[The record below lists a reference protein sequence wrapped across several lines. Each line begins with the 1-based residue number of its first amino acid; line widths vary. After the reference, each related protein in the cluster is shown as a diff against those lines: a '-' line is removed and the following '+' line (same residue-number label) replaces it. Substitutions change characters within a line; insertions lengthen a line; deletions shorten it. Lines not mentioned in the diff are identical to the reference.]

1 MKNSEEWPLKAYKN
15 LDFLTS
21 PDARLVRIIS
31 EFLEPMKRFR
41 EHGIKDTIVFFGSA
55 RIMSRTDSRRK
66 LRHVQREIRSRN
78 SLTNALEKRLQNAQV
93 DLEMSR
99 YYEDAVELA
108 RLLTK
113 WSLSLSNNRRFV
125 ICSGGGPGIM
135 EGANKGASLAGGQSI
150 GLNISLP
157 FEQASNTYITKEL
170 AFEFHYFFIRK
181 FWFVYPGK
189 ALVVFPGG
197 FGTLDELLE
206 VLTLVQTKKIKK
218 KMTVLVYGKEYWD
231 QVLNLDSLVRWHTL
245 LPKDLKLFKY
255 ANSPLEAFNYLR
267 DELTK
272 NYINRSYLKDDQGGK
287 G

>member
-1 MKNSEEWPLKAYKN
+1 MKNSQEWPLKAYKN

-55 RIMSRTDSRRK
+55 RIMSRAESSRK
-66 LRHVQREIRSRN
+66 LRDVQREIRRRKH
-78 SLTNALEKRLQNAQV
+78 LTDALERRLHDAQM

-99 YYEDAVELA
+99 YYEDAAELA
-108 RLLTK
+108 RLLTR
-113 WSLSLSNNRRFV
+113 WSLSLSSKHRFV

-135 EGANKGASLAGGQSI
+135 EAANKGANLAGGQSI

-157 FEQASNTYITKEL
+157 FEQASNRYITKEL

-189 ALVVFPGG
+189 ALVIFPGG

-218 KMTVLVYGKEYWD
+218 RMTVLIYGEEYWD
-231 QVLNLDSLVRWHTL
+231 QVLNFDSLVHWHTL

-255 ANSPLEAFNYLR
+255 VNSPSEAFNYLR

-272 NYINRSYLKDDQGGK
+272 NYINRSYMKEN
-287 G
+287 